1 MENKKKEQYEAPSAE
16 VFFVTV
22 GRSIL
27 SVSGIT
33 TIADDTYEEEDA

>member
-22 GRSIL
+22 GQNIL
-27 SVSGIT
+27 SVSGT